1 MKIIDAEW
9 NEGLS
14 YKPYNLAI
22 IKFIW
27 RVAVKILR
35 VNMKEANVQWEPV
48 PQEYEQLGGRALIA
62 KLLLNE
68 IPPACDALGPHNKL
82 IFTPGL
88 LGGAIV
94 PTAGRLSIGG
104 KSPLTGGIK
113 EANAGGNAGDTLGKF
128 GIKAIVVEDQPKK
141 KEFYILVVDGDA
153 AELIPAGDIRLI
165 GTYAT
170 ADRLQERFGADATV
184 ICIGQAGEYLMSGA
198 GISATGERDQR
209 SNHAARGGLGA
220 VMGSKGLKAVVI
232 KKALGK
238 AVKMHDDKLFRT
250 ASKTFAQ
257 ELITSPKLGV
267 KGSQHIYGTASI
279 VGAVN
284 EMGSLPTRN
293 FSDGQFEHAAELR
306 GEKLRELILAREG
319 KVGTR
324 CMPGCV
330 IACRNL
336 FNDASGKP
344 VVGSIQYETIGL
356 VGSNLGLGTL
366 DDVATLNFMCNDFG
380 LDTIETGAA
389 LGVACEAG
397 LAKFGDIAGIV
408 GLLKQVGEG
417 TVLGRMIGCG
427 ASTTG
432 KVLGI
437 RRVPSALGQAMP
449 GYDPRSLKGNGVTYA
464 TSPQG
469 ADHTAGNAFGARLE
483 VPPLGV
489 AGQKELSL
497 KLQIIAAMLDSTGLC
512 LFARPPILSK
522 PQLMLDMINGIYGWG
537 WTLEDYDRFNRE
549 VLRTELE
556 FNRQAGI
563 TKQDYRIP
571 EYMCEEPLPPHNVV
585 FDVPDSDLDSLF
597 DTL

>member
-1 MKIIDAEW
+1 MKMLRID
-9 NEGLS
+9 
-14 YKPYNLAI
+14 
-22 IKFIW
+22 
-27 RVAVKILR
+27 
-35 VNMKEANVQWEPV
+35 MKEAQIRWEPV
-48 PQEYEQLGGRALIA
+48 SQEYERVGGRALIA

-88 LGGAIV
+88 LGGASV
-94 PTAGRLSIGG
+94 ATAGRLSVGA
-104 KSPLTGGIK
+104 KSPLTRGVK
-113 EANAGGNAGDTLGKF
+113 EANAGGTGGDALGKL
-128 GIKAIVVEDQPKK
+128 GIKAIVVENQPKQK
-141 KEFYILVVDGDA
+141 GLYILVLDGDSVD
-153 AELIPAGDIRLI
+153 LIPAGEVAGL

-170 ADRLQERFGADATV
+170 ADRLQERFGADSTV
-184 ICIGQAGEYLMSGA
+184 ICIGQAGEYLMTGA
-198 GISATGERDQR
+198 GISTTGDRDQR

-232 KKALGK
+232 CKVVGRV
-238 AVKMHDDKLFRT
+238 VKMADEALFRA
-250 ASKTFAQ
+250 ASKAFAQ
-257 ELITSPKLGV
+257 KLINDPKLGT
-267 KGSQHIYGTASI
+267 KGSQHLYGTASI

-293 FSDGQFEHAAELR
+293 FSEGKFEHSAELR

-336 FNDASGKP
+336 FADQGGKP
-344 VVGSIQYETIGL
+344 VVGSIQYETIAL

-389 LGVACEAG
+389 LGVALEAG
-397 LAKFGDIAGIV
+397 LAKFGDIDGIV

-427 ASTTG
+427 ASETG
-432 KVLGI
+432 RVLGI
-437 RRVPSALGQAMP
+437 RRVPTCLGQAMP
-449 GYDPRSLKGNGVTYA
+449 GYDPRTLKGNGVTYA

-469 ADHTAGNAFGARLE
+469 ADHTAGNAFGARNE
-483 VPPLGV
+483 VPPLGTE
-489 AGQKELSL
+489 GQKALSQR
-497 KLQIIAAMLDSTGLC
+497 LQIIAAMLDSTGLC
-512 LFARPPILSK
+512 LFARPPIIAN
-522 PQLMLDMINGIYGWG
+522 PQLMIDMINGIYGWG
-537 WTLEDYDRFNRE
+537 WTLADYDRFNRD

-556 FNRQAGI
+556 FNRRAGI
-563 TKQDYRIP
+563 TKNDYKIP
-571 EYMCEEPLPPHNVV
+571 EYMREEPLPPHNTV
-585 FDVPDSDLDSLF
+585 FDVPDADLETLF

>member
-1 MKIIDAEW
+1 MKMLRID
-9 NEGLS
+9 
-14 YKPYNLAI
+14 
-22 IKFIW
+22 
-27 RVAVKILR
+27 
-35 VNMKEANVQWEPV
+35 MKEAQIRWEPV
-48 PQEYEQLGGRALIA
+48 SQEYERVGGRALIA

-88 LGGAIV
+88 LGGASV
-94 PTAGRLSIGG
+94 ATAGRLSVGA
-104 KSPLTGGIK
+104 KSPLTRGVK
-113 EANAGGNAGDTLGKF
+113 EANAGGTGGDALGKL
-128 GIKAIVVEDQPKK
+128 GIKAIVVENQPKQK
-141 KEFYILVVDGDA
+141 GLYILVLDGDSVD
-153 AELIPAGDIRLI
+153 LIPAGEVAGL

-170 ADRLQERFGADATV
+170 ADRLQERFGADSTV
-184 ICIGQAGEYLMSGA
+184 ICIGQAGEYLMTGA
-198 GISATGERDQR
+198 GISTTGDRDQR

-232 KKALGK
+232 CKVVGRI
-238 AVKMHDDKLFRT
+238 VKMADEALFRA
-250 ASKTFAQ
+250 ASKAFAQ
-257 ELITSPKLGV
+257 KLINDPKLGT
-267 KGSQHIYGTASI
+267 KGSQHLYGTASI

-293 FSDGQFEHAAELR
+293 FSEGKFEHSAELR

-336 FNDASGKP
+336 FADQGGKP
-344 VVGSIQYETIGL
+344 VVGSIQYETIAL

-389 LGVACEAG
+389 LGVALEAG
-397 LAKFGDIAGIV
+397 LAKFGDIDGIV

-427 ASTTG
+427 ASETG
-432 KVLGI
+432 RVLGI
-437 RRVPSALGQAMP
+437 RRVPTCLGQAMP
-449 GYDPRSLKGNGVTYA
+449 GYDPRTLKGNGVTYA

-469 ADHTAGNAFGARLE
+469 ADHTAGNAFGARNE
-483 VPPLGV
+483 VPPLGTE
-489 AGQKELSL
+489 GQKALSL
-497 KLQIIAAMLDSTGLC
+497 RLQIIAAMLDSTGLC
-512 LFARPPILSK
+512 LFARPPIIAN
-522 PQLMLDMINGIYGWG
+522 PQLMIDMINGIYGWG
-537 WTLEDYDRFNRE
+537 WTLADYDRFNRD

-556 FNRQAGI
+556 FNRRAGI
-563 TKQDYRIP
+563 TKNDYKIP
-571 EYMCEEPLPPHNVV
+571 EYMREEPLPPHNTV
-585 FDVPDSDLDSLF
+585 FDVPDADLETLF

>member
-1 MKIIDAEW
+1 VKMLRID
-9 NEGLS
+9 
-14 YKPYNLAI
+14 
-22 IKFIW
+22 
-27 RVAVKILR
+27 
-35 VNMKEANVQWEPV
+35 MKEAQIRWEPV
-48 PQEYEQLGGRALIA
+48 SQEYERVGGRALIA

-88 LGGAIV
+88 LGGASV
-94 PTAGRLSIGG
+94 ATAGRLSVGA
-104 KSPLTGGIK
+104 KSPLTRGVK
-113 EANAGGNAGDTLGKF
+113 EANAGGTGGDALGKL
-128 GIKAIVVEDQPKK
+128 GIKAIVVENQPKQK
-141 KEFYILVVDGDA
+141 GLYILVLDGDSVD
-153 AELIPAGDIRLI
+153 LIPAGEVAGL

-170 ADRLQERFGADATV
+170 ADRLQERFGADSTV
-184 ICIGQAGEYLMSGA
+184 ICIGQAGEYLMTGA
-198 GISATGERDQR
+198 GISTTGDRDQR

-232 KKALGK
+232 CKVVGRV
-238 AVKMHDDKLFRT
+238 VKMADEALFRA
-250 ASKTFAQ
+250 ASKAFAQ
-257 ELITSPKLGV
+257 KLINDPKLGT
-267 KGSQHIYGTASI
+267 KGSQHLYGTASI

-293 FSDGQFEHAAELR
+293 FSEGKFEHSAELR

-336 FNDASGKP
+336 FADQGGKP
-344 VVGSIQYETIGL
+344 VVGSIQYETIAL

-389 LGVACEAG
+389 LGVALEAG
-397 LAKFGDIAGIV
+397 LAKFGDIDGIV

-427 ASTTG
+427 ASETG
-432 KVLGI
+432 RVLGI
-437 RRVPSALGQAMP
+437 RRVPTCLGQAMP
-449 GYDPRSLKGNGVTYA
+449 GYDPRTLKGNGVTYA

-469 ADHTAGNAFGARLE
+469 ADHTAGNAFGARNE
-483 VPPLGV
+483 VPPLGTE
-489 AGQKELSL
+489 GQKALSQR
-497 KLQIIAAMLDSTGLC
+497 LQIIAAMLDSTGLC
-512 LFARPPILSK
+512 LFARPPIIAN
-522 PQLMLDMINGIYGWG
+522 PQLMIDMINGIYGWG
-537 WTLEDYDRFNRE
+537 WTLADYDRFNRD

-556 FNRQAGI
+556 FNRRAGI
-563 TKQDYRIP
+563 TKNDYKIP
-571 EYMCEEPLPPHNVV
+571 EYMREEPLPPHNTV
-585 FDVPDSDLDSLF
+585 FDVPDADLETLF